1 MKHQLNETL
10 VYLERVAAII
20 TIVVPAIREVTTILG
35 VTKGEVK

>member
-1 MKHQLNETL
+1 MKRQFSETL

-20 TIVVPAIREVTTILG
+20 TIVVPAIREVATVLG